1 MERHNR
7 HIRNYEVNELEI
19 MAAEQAICF
28 PENYAEAA
36 REWMVAI
43 EEAIAELPGTR
54 FGDSAYPL
62 KHSFAD
68 GLYIREI
75 LMPAGQVVTSK
86 IHKKEHVA
94 FIQKGCCSVFS
105 EKGIMR
111 IRAPFS
117 MITPAGTKR
126 VLLIHEDTTWVTVHR
141 TDKTDLL
148 EIEEE
153 IIAKSFDDFFNY
165 QKQLEGEIL

>member
-1 MERHNR
+1 
-7 HIRNYEVNELEI
+7 VNDLEI
-19 MAAEQAICF
+19 MAAEQDICF

-36 REWMVAI
+36 RDWMVAI
-43 EEAIAELPGTR
+43 EEKIAELPGAR

-62 KHSFAD
+62 KHSFAE

-75 LMPAGQVVTSK
+75 FMPAGEILTSK
-86 IHKKEHVA
+86 IHKKSHPA
-94 FIQKGCCSVFS
+94 FILRGCCSVFS

-111 IRAPFS
+111 IRAPFQ

-126 VLLIHEDTTWVTVHR
+126 VILIHEDVVWVTVHK

-153 IIAKSFDDFFNY
+153 IISKSFDDYFNY

>member
-1 MERHNR
+1 MND
-7 HIRNYEVNELEI
+7 LEI

-36 REWMVAI
+36 REWMCAI
-43 EEAIAELPGTR
+43 EEKIAELPGAR

-62 KHSFAD
+62 EHSFAE
-68 GLYIREI
+68 GLYIRKI
-75 LMPAGQVVTSK
+75 FMPAGQILTSK
-86 IHKKEHVA
+86 IHKKSHPA
-94 FIQKGCCSVFS
+94 FILKGCCSVFS

-111 IRAPFS
+111 IRAPFH

-148 EIEEE
+148 EIEDE
-153 IIAKSFDDFFNY
+153 IISKSFDDYFNY
-165 QKQLEGEIL
+165 QKQLEGETLCHGHA